1 MSEPSQESLT
11 HRSITAAGWGLA
23 GAGVRIIIQLGAQI
37 VLARLI
43 GPDQYG
49 LYAIG
54 VMVIGFSM
62 FFSDMGIAYGLVQ
75 KKEISAV
82 DIRFA
87 FSWQWLL
94 GLAVTLMLALLSA
107 PLADFFNEPRAQ
119 SVIAALALVCLLQ
132 AAASVSTNLLK
143 RDLRQKTIQFCYA
156 FSYFVGYVLVGIP
169 MALNGYQVW
178 SLVAGWI
185 IQASMSFIILY
196 FIKRHPVMPMFW
208 HDGAKQMSLYGGTVL
223 ATNLVNWVIS
233 SVDRLVIGRMF
244 PASTVGLYATAYNLM
259 SYSTST
265 FYAIVQSVFFSA
277 GGQVQGDRA
286 RLTRAFGLLMESVAL
301 FALPVF
307 ACIATVADTFILAL
321 YGKEWLAAA
330 DMLRPI
336 ALAMPF
342 FLVWGLTTP
351 LLWSSGR
358 ERKEFI
364 IQLPLAVCWAI
375 ASVIAAQY
383 SAVAVAWM
391 VLALSIVR
399 AALFFT
405 VALKHLDRGL
415 AALLAPWWRGGI
427 VAAFACLSAMAADEF
442 LAAFPPLLALAGK
455 MGVGAIAGWG
465 ALRWLPGMFSP
476 ELVATVGAFSARISP
491 RAVCLIHF
499 VVPRKAQ

>member
-1 MSEPSQESLT
+1 M
-11 HRSITAAGWGLA
+11 
-23 GAGVRIIIQLGAQI
+23 IIQLGAQI

-75 KKEISAV
+75 KKDISPV

-87 FSWQWLL
+87 FSWQCLL
-94 GLAVTLMLALLSA
+94 GLAVTLVLILLSE

-119 SVIAALALVCLLQ
+119 PVIAILALVCFLQ
-132 AAASVSTNLLK
+132 SAASVSTNLLK

-185 IQASMSFIILY
+185 VQASVSFVILY
-196 FIKRHPVMPMFW
+196 FNKRHLVMPIFW
-208 HDGAKQMSLYGGTVL
+208 HGEAKQMTLYGGTVL
-223 ATNLVNWVIS
+223 ATNLVNWTIS
-233 SVDRLVIGRMF
+233 TVDRLVIGRLF
-244 PASTVGLYATAYNLM
+244 PAATVGMYATAYNLM
-259 SYSTST
+259 SYSTSSI
-265 FYAIVQSVFFSA
+265 YAIVQSVFFSA
-277 GGQVQGDRA
+277 GGQVQGNRA
-286 RLTRAFGLLMESVAL
+286 RLTRAFGLLMEGVAL

-321 YGKEWLAAA
+321 YGQEWLAAA
-330 DMLRPI
+330 EMLRPI

-351 LLWSSGR
+351 VLWSSGR

-364 IQLPLAVCWAI
+364 IQLPLALCWVV
-375 ASVIAAQY
+375 ASLLAAQH

-399 AALFFT
+399 AVLFVT
-405 VALKHLDRGL
+405 VALKNLDLGL
-415 AALLAPWWRGGI
+415 AAMLTPWLRGGM
-427 VAAFACLSAMAADEF
+427 LSAATCMPALVMSEF
-442 LAAFPPLLALAGK
+442 LAVYPPLLALAGK
-455 MGVGAIAGWG
+455 MSAGAIAGWG
-465 ALRWLPGMFSP
+465 ALRWLPGMYSP
-476 ELVATVGAFSARISP
+476 EFVATVGAFSARLSP

-499 VVPRKAQ
+499 VVPRNAT